1 HLGFNSSGPEEHIF
15 YKTRTAET
23 GIIFKEEKPYEVAY
37 VVQNSAADKTSLDL
51 RPGDRLIAVNGQS
64 VSPAENRYRYFTRPS
79 LDAELSLR
87 FRRDTAEFD
96 IILHPQSFSELN
108 SLLYDE
114 WIEHNQRIVDE
125 KGNRRIAYAYMRN
138 MGQDEL
144 EKFFI
149 DMNTEAYNRQ
159 GLILDLRY
167 NTGGNV
173 HDDVLRFLSQRPYLK
188 WKYREGA
195 FTVQSN
201 FTPAA
206 YPIVLLMNE
215 QSLSDAEMTAAG
227 FKELGLGKIIGTE
240 SYRWIIFTSGKRLV
254 DGSFYR
260 LPSWGCYTLD
270 GKNLEKEGV
279 KPDIFVK
286 TTFKDR
292 LEGRDPQL
300 ERALEEVLR
309 GMRGK

>member
-1 HLGFNSSGPEEHIF
+1 M
-15 YKTRTAET
+15 A
-23 GIIFKEEKPYEVAY
+23 
-37 VVQNSAADKTSLDL
+37 
-51 RPGDRLIAVNGQS
+51 
-64 VSPAENRYRYFTRPS
+64 
-79 LDAELSLR
+79 LR
-87 FRRDTAEFD
+87 FRRNTSEFD
-96 IILHPQSFSELN
+96 VMVHPQRSGALN

-114 WIEHNQRIVDE
+114 WIENNQRIVDE
-125 KGNRRIAYAYMRN
+125 KGNKRIAYAYMRN
-138 MGQDEL
+138 MGSGEL

-149 DMNTEAYNRQ
+149 DMNTEAYARQ

-206 YPIVLLMNE
+206 YPIVLLINE

-227 FKELGLGKIIGTE
+227 FKQLGLGKIIGTE
-240 SYRWIIFTSGKRLV
+240 TYRWIIFTSGKSLV

-279 KPDIFVK
+279 TPDIEVK

-300 ERALEEVLR
+300 ERAIEEVKR
-309 GMRGK
+309 GM